1 MREQARHQESMMI
14 SISEFKPKLVQRGKT
29 EDIVSSS
36 MIAPPKVDFKLA
48 KGWMTWLQNFREFIS
63 VNDEDSDDSVD
74 QAIRLSRL
82 EKPLYVPSIP

>member
-48 KGWMTWLQNFREFIS
+48 KG
-63 VNDEDSDDSVD
+63 
-74 QAIRLSRL
+74 
-82 EKPLYVPSIP
+82 